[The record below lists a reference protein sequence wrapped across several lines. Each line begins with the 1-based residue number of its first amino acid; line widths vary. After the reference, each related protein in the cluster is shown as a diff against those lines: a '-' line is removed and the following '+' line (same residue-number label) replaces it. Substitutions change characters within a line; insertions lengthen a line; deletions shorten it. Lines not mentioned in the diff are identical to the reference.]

1 MTPHRVMVP
10 VWAELLDTSGEV
22 IELAPLK
29 VVVRYRAD
37 DPYAVGLD
45 FEVGSDVWVCWLLAR
60 DLLAAGLALTP
71 RSENEVGDGD
81 VVIRPDRDLPWR
93 VWIELSSP
101 SGTGCYAFKRDT
113 LAEILATTEALV
125 PRGSE
130 SGRIDWD
137 HEIAVLGGEAA

>member
-1 MTPHRVMVP
+1 MIPQSLTVP

-37 DPYAVGLD
+37 DPYAIGLD

-60 DLLAAGLALTP
+60 DLLARGLALEP
-71 RSENEVGDGD
+71 LSGDQVGDGD
-81 VVIRPDRDLPWR
+81 VVISPARDVPWR
-93 VWIELSSP
+93 VWIELRSP
-101 SGTGCYAFKRDT
+101 SGAGRYAFKRDT
-113 LAEILATTEALV
+113 LAEILAKTEALV
-125 PRGSE
+125 PPGTE

-137 HEIAVLGGEAA
+137 RELTALGGEAA